1 MKKLLYFLFICS
13 LCMGFVSCGGDD
25 EPEPEPEKFVW
36 NGDWNDP
43 NDPNYKPEGYNPIEG
58 LWRGDNNDKYGLYF
72 SKDFKRYGVTFF
84 ENDQYIIDKSGM
96 GSSYTIN
103 DKAYRYFDTS
113 AYRYEVKDDKLHLV
127 HQALGGILVTEGWG
141 TYIRVKE

>member
-25 EPEPEPEKFVW
+25 EPDPEPEKFVW

-58 LWRGDNNDKYGLYF
+58 LWRGTKRPEYGLYF
-72 SKDFKRYGVTFF
+72 SKDFKMYGVTFF
-84 ENDQYIIDKSGM
+84 ENDQYIIDKSGT
-96 GSSYTIN
+96 GIDYIIN
-103 DKAYRYFDTS
+103 DKAFREGYTPI
-113 AYRYEVKDDKLHLV
+113 YRYEIKDNKLYLV
-127 HQALGGILVTEGWG
+127 NQALGGILVTEGWSV
-141 TYIRVKE
+141 YIKVKE

>member
-58 LWRGDNNDKYGLYF
+58 LWRGDNNDEYGLYF
-72 SKDFKRYGVTFF
+72 SNDFRTYIVTFF
-84 ENDQYIIDKSGM
+84 PNGQHLTSGTGMTYI
-96 GSSYTIN
+96 IN
-103 DKAYRYFDTS
+103 DKAYRHDVATMYK
-113 AYRYEVKDDKLHLV
+113 YETKDDKLYLV
-127 HQALGGILVTEGWG
+127 SQTQGGIEVTEGWS